1 MDGGSRPRSV
11 WFSLEVE
18 GRGGGGRGE
27 RLEWYNFKLSSSSDE
42 DDVKCE
48 TRDPGCFCCRHVH
61 RDLRD
66 CPSLLSPR
74 AVSWEDEKD
83 PRGDEHGWG
92 LLGDHL
98 YRLGGHRAIQVGEE
112 KLKPANPGFWN
123 CLGPMPRA
131 LRSVDALD
139 LTRPEEG
146 WKPRPRM
153 LTRRYEPA
161 AVAAGGKLYVYF
173 GRREQEEEAAAAG
186 KLGAYGEGDD
196 DSDYE
201 GGPWA
206 EVYDPATNAWTALP
220 DLPSGFSLCEAGIQ
234 SGVVL
239 KNGRHLIVLI
249 DIARG
254 QVVVYD
260 TVANSWKQ
268 HCEDLPK
275 LKNLSPPYAGRGPA
289 VAVRQTLYWFSAE
302 TGNLFAY
309 DLDREVVYSS
319 ELVDFTF
326 AFGSCSFTMGDPIL
340 GHLGGN
346 RFCLLYQTSP
356 DDAEPRTIAN
366 RKSYRKPSRQKQYE
380 YYDNRRLLHCL
391 KFEVAKQEARR
402 LNVTLLSC
410 QSSLIKIGA
419 LKGGFFV

>member
-1 MDGGSRPRSV
+1 MDGGGRPRSV

-27 RLEWYNFKLSSSSDE
+27 RLEWYNFKLSSSTSD

-74 AVSWEDEKD
+74 AVSWEDGED

-98 YRLGGHRAIQVGEE
+98 YRLGGCRRIQVE
-112 KLKPANPGFWN
+112 KPKPEDPGFWSY
-123 CLGPMPRA
+123 LGPIPRA
-131 LRSVDALD
+131 LRDVDALD

-146 WKPRPRM
+146 WKRRPRM

-161 AVAAGGKLYVYF
+161 AVAAGGKLYVYG
-173 GRREQEEEAAAAG
+173 GRQEQEESRRRKG
-186 KLGAYGEGDD
+186 FYGEGDDD

-201 GGPWA
+201 GGPWG
-206 EVYDPATNAWTALP
+206 EVYDPTTNAWTALP
-220 DLPSGFSLCEAGIQ
+220 DPPSSFHFSEAATL
-234 SGVVL
+234 SGVVF
-239 KNGRHLIVLI
+239 KDGGRRLLTLL
-249 DIARG
+249 DISG
-254 QVVVYD
+254 GKLLVYD
-260 TVANSWKQ
+260 TVANSWKRYE
-268 HCEDLPK
+268 EDLPK
-275 LKNLSPPYAGRGPA
+275 LKNFPAPYAGWGPA
-289 VAVRQTLYWFSAE
+289 VAVRQTLYWFSAK
-302 TGNLFAY
+302 TGNLFGY
-309 DLDREVVYSS
+309 DLDKKVVYSS

-326 AFGSCSFTMGDPIL
+326 AFGSYSFTMGDPIL

-356 DDAEPRTIAN
+356 DAEPHTIAN
-366 RKSYRKPSRQKQYE
+366 RKSYREPSRQKQYE

-391 KFEVAKQEARR
+391 KFKVAKQEARR
-402 LNVTLLSC
+402 LTVTLLSC